1 MSPISDDQRLIVIKM
16 LKQGASVDEISRK
29 LGVPRGSVI
38 AIKAHANRGTYEDP
52 LGEKVLEAAVETTFG
67 LELDLQQAIRLNI
80 EQLEQGLK
88 VADDGKEQTVAS
100 GRIDIIA
107 EDLTGATVVVELKAG
122 TADREAVG
130 QILSYM
136 GDLSRTKKTVRG
148 ILVAGDFHSRALSA
162 ARAVPSLQL
171 RRYAFKF
178 SFEDV
183 GAA

>member
-1 MSPISDDQRLIVIKM
+1 M

-29 LGVPRGSVI
+29 FGVPRGTVI
-38 AIKAHANRGTYEDP
+38 AMKAHANRGTYDDP
-52 LGEKVLEAAVETTFG
+52 LVEKVLEEAVETTFG
-67 LELDLQQAIRLNI
+67 LELDLQKAIRSNI

-88 VADDGKEQTVAS
+88 ITDGGKEQTVES
-100 GRIDIIA
+100 GRVDIIA

-136 GDLSRTKKTVRG
+136 GDLSQTKKAVRG

-162 ARAVPSLQL
+162 ARAVPNLRL

-183 GAA
+183 AGG